1 MQDRS
6 PGGYRLSLERGQ
18 AAHTSVG
25 ELIGV
30 RGYPPKSLAAGGWRV
45 GVVRWLRNVPG
56 SALEAGV
63 EWLAPKAR
71 SVKVQTLQANGRAS
85 EQLEALMLPR
95 VRVYDRNPTLVT
107 PAFVSG
113 STPNVMVGTSSQ
125 QALSLTGEEENTGEH
140 ARFWY
145 QPQTP
150 DESPSPTTPMS
161 EDPTG

>member
-1 MQDRS
+1 M
-6 PGGYRLSLERGQ
+6 
-18 AAHTSVG
+18 
-25 ELIGV
+25 
-30 RGYPPKSLAAGGWRV
+30 AG
-45 GVVRWLRNVPG
+45 
-56 SALEAGV
+56 
-63 EWLAPKAR
+63 PKAR
-71 SVKVQTLQANGRAS
+71 SVTVQTVQANGRAS
-85 EQLEALMLPR
+85 DQLEALMLPR

-150 DESPSPTTPMS
+150 DESPPQAEPISEGRTT
-161 EDPTG
+161 